1 MKTLKRIIAM
11 VLALCMIG
19 TCGDWSP
26 IAKAAGKEEETVAT
40 ETAIVAE
47 DYEEPKNITK
57 TELKE
62 ERTRNTTT
70 WQLSDGH
77 KQVVYYSNDV
87 RFEDDNGKL
96 VDYDSSLVSVQQA
109 KSVEGADLEGYAYEN
124 KQGDMKH
131 YIPKEMDENTPL
143 RLENGEYSL
152 EVSPMFVTSKD
163 TKEVAVQ
170 KEKVTDIYGKTKEKK
185 VAAVYEATDKTLKLE
200 YVPFDMGVKEN
211 IILNEKPDTNV
222 WQFSFTLGG
231 GLIAKKDAGAEGISF
246 YTKEEQELVGGI
258 QVPYMND
265 ATGKNYSEAITYD
278 LETVSEE
285 EGRYILTM
293 TVDTDYL
300 NSEKTVYP
308 VTIDPS
314 YTWNGNSALYD
325 VYVLSGTDYV
335 NMNFYSNTSTCIY
348 AGRTKANG
356 KQHTYIGFKD
366 LATKVKGYSVASA
379 KLTMYETGGGTAGE
393 TVEAHRVKEEWN
405 KATICWNNRAFYNA
419 VVISSFINKAKENNL
434 VSLDLTSYVRN
445 IAEGTEDYGIM
456 LRTTTEEVSKYSKF
470 YGSRHASTQYRPK
483 LTVTYIEKP
492 TEASSVSVA
501 SYWLKKDAA
510 AKVTWKGINSS
521 ALKNIQYRV
530 ALLSDDG
537 KEFVNTEYA
546 PYASNPVI
554 GTTVSGTTS

>member
-1 MKTLKRIIAM
+1 MKTLKRITAM
-11 VLALCMIG
+11 TLALCMFG

-40 ETAIVAE
+40 ETTIVAE
-47 DYEEPKNITK
+47 SYEEPKNITK

-96 VDYDSSLVSVQQA
+96 VDYDASLISVQQA

-185 VAAVYEATDKTLKLE
+185 VAAVYEATDKTLELE

-231 GLIAKKDAGAEGISF
+231 GLIAKKDAGAEERLFGC
-246 YTKEEQELVGGI
+246 KCEV
-258 QVPYMND
+258 
-265 ATGKNYSEAITYD
+265 NY
-278 LETVSEE
+278 V
-285 EGRYILTM
+285 
-293 TVDTDYL
+293 
-300 NSEKTVYP
+300 
-308 VTIDPS
+308 
-314 YTWNGNSALYD
+314 
-325 VYVLSGTDYV
+325 
-335 NMNFYSNTSTCIY
+335 
-348 AGRTKANG
+348 
-356 KQHTYIGFKD
+356 
-366 LATKVKGYSVASA
+366 
-379 KLTMYETGGGTAGE
+379 
-393 TVEAHRVKEEWN
+393 
-405 KATICWNNRAFYNA
+405 
-419 VVISSFINKAKENNL
+419 
-434 VSLDLTSYVRN
+434 
-445 IAEGTEDYGIM
+445 
-456 LRTTTEEVSKYSKF
+456 
-470 YGSRHASTQYRPK
+470 
-483 LTVTYIEKP
+483 
-492 TEASSVSVA
+492 
-501 SYWLKKDAA
+501 
-510 AKVTWKGINSS
+510 
-521 ALKNIQYRV
+521 
-530 ALLSDDG
+530 
-537 KEFVNTEYA
+537 
-546 PYASNPVI
+546 
-554 GTTVSGTTS
+554 